1 MPDSFGEGGQK
12 SIRLGDL
19 APWLVNLTV
28 RGMDDM
34 PWDEIFKVLALML
47 ERETK
52 KNFDD
57 GSTGH
62 SPSGEPWL
70 PLKNPRDRPRDRNAR
85 GGEDNKQRPLRDT
98 GILMASLTGQGD
110 GHVERIQ
117 DRRIVWGT
125 NVDYAAVHQY
135 GASIPEQKRDKPWVF
150 NSGGK
155 TIFTRKI
162 AAHTIPARPYL
173 GLNDDMIELID
184 EMFAD
189 YTSQAIL
196 KGKSK

>member
-1 MPDSFGEGGQK
+1 
-12 SIRLGDL
+12 
-19 APWLVNLTV
+19 
-28 RGMDDM
+28 
-34 PWDEIFKVLALML
+34 
-47 ERETK
+47 
-52 KNFDD
+52 
-57 GSTGH
+57 
-62 SPSGEPWL
+62 
-70 PLKNPRDRPRDRNAR
+70 
-85 GGEDNKQRPLRDT
+85 
-98 GILMASLTGQGD
+98 MASLTGQGD